1 MRLTLTVAVVLL
13 CLVAVGHAQDVFE
26 EGKTIT
32 FELQNGD
39 KLTGILEKADGPK
52 LIVLHDILGR
62 IELDR
67 ADVKI
72 PAPKSE
78 VAPIVPWSGKFDA
91 SLSGSEGNA
100 DNQTF
105 RVGLDVKHEEEK
117 SVDNFTTWFRRAA
130 TDDRATEEKFFAQ
143 FRHDWKLENS
153 KWRPFWQASYEQDQF
168 AGWDAR
174 AAAAVGAGYQFI
186 DSKEHKLAGRL
197 GFGANN
203 KYGVDDPDVEELTW
217 EALLALDW
225 LWQISEISS
234 LSVVQEFYPGINP
247 SGQFRSVT
255 RISYDMRVGPD
266 SPWYWRLGYDS
277 FYDSK
282 PGDGFETRDWNYYAG
297 IGRAF

>member
-1 MRLTLTVAVVLL
+1 MRLSLSVAIVLL
-13 CLVAVGHAQDVFE
+13 SLAAVGHAQDVFQ
-26 EGKTIT
+26 EGTTIT

-52 LIVLHDILGR
+52 LIILHDILGR

-78 VAPIVPWSGKFDA
+78 VAPIVPWSGKFDVA
-91 SLSGSEGNA
+91 LSGSEGNA

-105 RVGLDVKHEEEK
+105 RVGFDVKHEEES
-117 SVDNFTTWFRRAA
+117 SVENFNSWFRRAA
-130 TDDRATEEKFFAQ
+130 TDDRATEEKLFAQ
-143 FRHDWKLENS
+143 FRHDWKLTDS
-153 KWRPFWQASYEQDQF
+153 KWRPFWQASYERDQF

-174 AAAAVGAGYQFI
+174 AAAAVGAGYQFL
-186 DSKEHKLAGRL
+186 DTTEHKLAGRL

-203 KYGVDDPDVEELTW
+203 KYGVEDPDVEELTW

-225 LWQISEISS
+225 LWQVSDLSS
-234 LSVVQEFYPGINP
+234 LTVVQEFYPGINP

-255 RISYDMRVGPD
+255 RIAYDTRVGAD

-277 FYDSK
+277 FYDSN
-282 PGDGFETRDWNYYAG
+282 PGDGFEKRDWNYYAG